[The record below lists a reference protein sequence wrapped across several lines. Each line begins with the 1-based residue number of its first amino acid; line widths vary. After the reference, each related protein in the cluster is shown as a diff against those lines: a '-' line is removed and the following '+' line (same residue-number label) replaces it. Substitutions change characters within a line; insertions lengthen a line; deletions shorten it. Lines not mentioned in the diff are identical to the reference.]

1 MRFKTLTEENFIL
14 FAMKNYDNPSC
25 DSVEEFNSDLNRI
38 KYLKRLLR
46 KCETGEEIKERLI
59 LNHLIIFFNVFG
71 VNASKRL
78 LFFRIENDLYSVLKT
93 FLLYLNYIV
102 DDEKIDDIEIV
113 RIPINEKVAEK
124 LREIK

>member
-1 MRFKTLTEENFIL
+1 M
-14 FAMKNYDNPSC
+14 
-25 DSVEEFNSDLNRI
+25 
-38 KYLKRLLR
+38 KRLLR
-46 KCETGEEIKERLI
+46 KCECGEEIKERLI

-93 FLLYLNYIV
+93 FLLYLNYII
-102 DDEKIDDIEIV
+102 DDEKVDDVEIV